1 MACAFCYAQTGDN
14 TLDPKTRRKIIDKI
28 ADAGVPKLVLT
39 GGEPLL
45 VPNLIDTI
53 THGFNRDLFLT
64 LHTNGLLL
72 TEEMIRAI
80 KGKIKRVS
88 LAIDGATPNINDA
101 VRDKIGHFE
110 RTIETLECLRRHDI
124 PISMKTI
131 ATTRNHT
138 TIPDIATTLA
148 EFNPDIWL
156 ITEFTPLNRGALHA
170 QELALRDEDI
180 AQLINELSK
189 VTEVPYIFTRDP
201 LRGGFKKPYFF
212 ISPKGEVYT
221 NNYED
226 RSQPRIGS
234 ILTDTVSSLWKK
246 ILDIT
251 PIQNGQWERK

>member
-1 MACAFCYAQTGDN
+1 
-14 TLDPKTRRKIIDKI
+14 
-28 ADAGVPKLVLT
+28 
-39 GGEPLL
+39 
-45 VPNLIDTI
+45 
-53 THGFNRDLFLT
+53 
-64 LHTNGLLL
+64 
-72 TEEMIRAI
+72 MIRAI

-201 LRGGFKKPYFF
+201 LRGGFKNLIFLLAQRVKY
-212 ISPKGEVYT
+212 IRTIMKTEA
-221 NNYED
+221 NLE
-226 RSQPRIGS
+226 
-234 ILTDTVSSLWKK
+234 
-246 ILDIT
+246 LDLF
-251 PIQNGQWERK
+251 